1 MRTLRPVDLAREHGI
16 STQAVR
22 NHERDGFIPPAER
35 TRSGYR
41 VYTELHAAALRAY
54 LSLVRAYGHAT
65 AGQIMTALHHDRL
78 DDALTAVDR
87 GHDQLLRDRQTLDA
101 VRAAVDHLTRAPGA
115 VAGRG
120 EEMGAVTGRSE
131 GPGAAPG
138 RSAGPSAV
146 AGRSGAPGA
155 APDRVGAPGAAPAR
169 SAAPGAVAGRPE
181 VPGADAGRGTGP
193 GPLSVGELARR
204 LRVTPATL
212 RNWEAAGVLAPGRDP
227 LTGHRVFRAPDV
239 RDAELAHLLRR
250 GGHPLR
256 HIATVVRQV
265 RTAGG
270 TDALAA
276 ALDDWRGKLT
286 ARGLAMLDAAA
297 HLGRYLTLAG
307 S

>member
-101 VRAAVDHLTRAPGA
+101 VRAAVDHLTG
-115 VAGRG
+115 
-120 EEMGAVTGRSE
+120 
-131 GPGAAPG
+131 
-138 RSAGPSAV
+138 
-146 AGRSGAPGA
+146 
-155 APDRVGAPGAAPAR
+155 
-169 SAAPGAVAGRPE
+169 APGAVAGRPE
-181 VPGADAGRGTGP
+181 VLGADAGRVTGP

-297 HLGRYLTLAG
+297 HLGRYLTLSG